1 MKYAF
6 FLGCTIPARSRQ
18 YEMSTRKVAHAYD
31 IDLVDLEDFSCCGFP
46 VKAVNQETALIMA
59 ARNLVL
65 AEEKGLDI
73 CSMCSACSSFLTEA
87 NHELKTNRERRDKV
101 NEKLAE
107 IGVRPFD
114 GTIEVRHFSRILYEN
129 VGLERIEEKISKKLK
144 GIKFANHPGC
154 HYLKPSEVFDRFDD
168 PENPRTLNELVEI
181 TGAEVVDYKNYKLC
195 CGGAVLAIDEKASL
209 AIANDKLKNIK
220 EAQADAINL
229 ICPFCSVM
237 YDDNQKTISENFQ
250 EEYEIPVL
258 YFPQVLGLA
267 MGMDPKEL
275 GLQLNKIKTKNL
287 LAQIGL

>member
-1 MKYAF
+1 
-6 FLGCTIPARSRQ
+6 
-18 YEMSTRKVAHAYD
+18 MSTRKVAQALD
-31 IDLVDLEDFSCCGFP
+31 IELVDIEDFSCCGFP
-46 VKAVNQETALIMA
+46 VKAVNQDTALIMA

-73 CSMCSACSSFLTEA
+73 CSMCSACSSVLTEA
-87 NHELKTNRERRDKV
+87 NHELKTNRERRDMV

-107 IGVRPFD
+107 IGVRPFE
-114 GTIEVRHFSRILYEN
+114 GIIEVRHFSRILYEN
-129 VGLERIEEKISKKLK
+129 IGLQQIEEKVSRKLK
-144 GIKFANHPGC
+144 GIKLANHFGC
-154 HYLKPSEVFDRFDD
+154 HYLKPSEVFDGFDD

-181 TGAEVVDYKNYKLC
+181 TGAEVIDYKNYKLC

-220 EAQADAINL
+220 EAQVDAINL

-237 YDDNQKTISENFQ
+237 YDDNQKTIGETYQ

-267 MGMDPKEL
+267 MGMAPKEL
-275 GLQLNKIKTKNL
+275 GLQFNKVKTKNL
-287 LAQIGL
+287 LAQMGL